1 MIEKQKGENMSENMF
16 VAQIKKGTYR
26 NEKVK
31 GTFPVVSELKQAKD
45 GSWFITVN
53 AQKSKFKNP
62 KIRVKLDNPENVV
75 VSEGT
80 VESVNETD
88 EQAMNRIAERFK
100 ILDEMTEATIDG
112 VVRGMVVSGP
122 PGVGKTFGVEQV
134 LEKDSIFDMM
144 ADKPL
149 RHTFV
154 KGTMSAI
161 GLYSTLY
168 KYSDPKNIV
177 ILDDCDSILFNEDA
191 LNILKAALDSGK
203 KRKIS
208 WNSDS
213 HFLRRE
219 GVPDTF
225 EFKGSVI
232 FITNLKF
239 DNVRA
244 TKIKDHLE
252 AILSRCHYLD
262 LTMDTAR
269 DKILRIKQ
277 IARDGGLFDTKGLTK
292 EQEVEIIDFMV
303 ANQKKLREVS
313 LRMAQKIA
321 DLRNMSKTGDR
332 WKSLAETTCMK
343 RAA

>member
-1 MIEKQKGENMSENMF
+1 MIKQKGENMSENQF

-31 GTFPVVSELKQAKD
+31 GTFPVVSEMKQAKD

-53 AQKSKFKNP
+53 AQESKFKKD
-62 KIRVKLDNPENVV
+62 KIRVKVDPENVT

-80 VESVNETD
+80 VESVKETD

-100 ILDEMTEATIDG
+100 ILDEMTAATIDG

-134 LEKDSIFDMM
+134 LEKASLFDMM

-244 TKIKDHLE
+244 TKI
-252 AILSRCHYLD
+252 YW
-262 LTMDTAR
+262 T
-269 DKILRIKQ
+269 
-277 IARDGGLFDTKGLTK
+277 
-292 EQEVEIIDFMV
+292 
-303 ANQKKLREVS
+303 
-313 LRMAQKIA
+313 
-321 DLRNMSKTGDR
+321 
-332 WKSLAETTCMK
+332 
-343 RAA
+343 

>member
-1 MIEKQKGENMSENMF
+1 MRGLNMNMIKIENGSYNNTEINGCFPLIKGITKS
-16 VAQIKKGTYR
+16 
-26 NEKVK
+26 
-31 GTFPVVSELKQAKD
+31 KD
-45 GSWFITVN
+45 GSYFVKVKTTDATEKVFSGRDACRI
-53 AQKSKFKNP
+53 
-62 KIRVKLDNPENVV
+62 KIENQDQVTEIENVELGKKV
-75 VSEGT
+75 I
-80 VESVNETD
+80 ETD
-88 EQAMNRIAERFK
+88 EQGMDRIKERFQ
-100 ILDEMTEATIDG
+100 ILEEMTNATLDG
-112 VVRGMVVSGP
+112 IVRGMVVTGP

-154 KGTMSAI
+154 KGAMSAI

-168 KYSDPKNIV
+168 KYSDSKSIV
-177 ILDDCDSILFNEDA
+177 VLDDCDTILFNEDA

-213 HFLRRE
+213 NFLRRE
-219 GVPDTF
+219 GVPGEF
-225 EFKGSVI
+225 EFNGSVI

-239 DNVRA
+239 DSTRQ

-262 LTMDTAR
+262 LTLDTTR
-269 DKILRIKQ
+269 DKLLRIKQ
-277 IARDGGLFDTKGLTK
+277 IAREGGLFDSKGLTK
-292 EQEVEIIDFMV
+292 VQEQEIIEFMYE
-303 ANQKKLREVS
+303 NQDRLREIS

-321 DLRNMSKTGDR
+321 DLLNMSKDR
-332 WKSLAETTCMK
+332 WKTLTESTCMK
-343 RAA
+343 RRV

>member
-1 MIEKQKGENMSENMF
+1 MNMIKIENGSYNNTEINGCFPLIKGITKS
-16 VAQIKKGTYR
+16 
-26 NEKVK
+26 
-31 GTFPVVSELKQAKD
+31 KD
-45 GSWFITVN
+45 GSYFVKVKTTDATEKVFSGRDACRI
-53 AQKSKFKNP
+53 
-62 KIRVKLDNPENVV
+62 KIENQDQVT
-75 VSEGT
+75 EIKD
-80 VESVNETD
+80 VELGKKVIETD
-88 EQAMNRIAERFK
+88 EQGMDRIKERFQ
-100 ILDEMTEATIDG
+100 ILEEMTNATLDG
-112 VVRGMVVSGP
+112 IVRGMVVTGP

-154 KGTMSAI
+154 KGAMSAI

-168 KYSDPKNIV
+168 KYSDSKSIV
-177 ILDDCDSILFNEDA
+177 VLDDCDTILFNEDA

-213 HFLRRE
+213 NFLRRE
-219 GVPDTF
+219 GVPGEF
-225 EFKGSVI
+225 EFNGSVI

-239 DNVRA
+239 DSTRQ

-262 LTMDTAR
+262 LTLDTTR
-269 DKILRIKQ
+269 DKLLRIKQ
-277 IARDGGLFDTKGLTK
+277 IAREGGLFDSKGLTK
-292 EQEVEIIDFMV
+292 IQEQEIIEFMYE
-303 ANQKKLREVS
+303 NQDRLREIS

-321 DLRNMSKTGDR
+321 DLRNMNKDR
-332 WKSLAETTCMK
+332 WKTLTESTCMK
-343 RAA
+343 RRVS

>member
-1 MIEKQKGENMSENMF
+1 MNMIKIENGSYNNTEINGCFPLIKGITKS
-16 VAQIKKGTYR
+16 
-26 NEKVK
+26 
-31 GTFPVVSELKQAKD
+31 KD
-45 GSWFITVN
+45 GSYFVKVKTTDATEKVFSGRDACRI
-53 AQKSKFKNP
+53 
-62 KIRVKLDNPENVV
+62 KIENQDQVTEIENVELGKKV
-75 VSEGT
+75 I
-80 VESVNETD
+80 ETD
-88 EQAMNRIAERFK
+88 EQGMDRIKERFQ
-100 ILDEMTEATIDG
+100 ILEEMTNATLDG
-112 VVRGMVVSGP
+112 IVRGMVVTGP

-154 KGTMSAI
+154 KGAMSAI

-168 KYSDPKNIV
+168 KYSDSKSIV
-177 ILDDCDSILFNEDA
+177 VLDDCDTILFNEDA

-213 HFLRRE
+213 NFLRRE
-219 GVPDTF
+219 GVPGEF
-225 EFKGSVI
+225 EFNGSVI

-239 DNVRA
+239 DSTRQ

-262 LTMDTAR
+262 LTLDTTR
-269 DKILRIKQ
+269 DKLLRIKQ
-277 IARDGGLFDTKGLTK
+277 IAREGGLFDSKGLTK
-292 EQEVEIIDFMV
+292 VQEQEIIEFMYE
-303 ANQKKLREVS
+303 NQDRLREIS

-321 DLRNMSKTGDR
+321 DLLNMSKDR
-332 WKSLAETTCMK
+332 WKTLTESTCMK
-343 RAA
+343 RRV

>member
-1 MIEKQKGENMSENMF
+1 
-16 VAQIKKGTYR
+16 
-26 NEKVK
+26 
-31 GTFPVVSELKQAKD
+31 
-45 GSWFITVN
+45 
-53 AQKSKFKNP
+53 
-62 KIRVKLDNPENVV
+62 
-75 VSEGT
+75 
-80 VESVNETD
+80 
-88 EQAMNRIAERFK
+88 MNRIAERFS

-168 KYSDPKNIV
+168 KYSDPKSIV
-177 ILDDCDSILFNEDA
+177 VLDDCDSILFNEDA

-239 DNVRA
+239 DKVKGN
-244 TKIKDHLE
+244 KIKDHLE

-277 IARDGGLFDTKGLTK
+277 IARDGGLFDTKGLSK

-303 ANQKKLREVS
+303 ENQKKLREVS

-321 DLRNMSKTGDR
+321 DLRNMSKSGDR